1 MEEKQMLSDKYETA
15 KKELEDAIAKL
26 EEEMNV
32 DKSEKESHISK
43 LERQITLSEI
53 KYMEEVVS
61 PVHISPNRFGFDLGM
76 ISHLYNIC
84 TISDKDYASGNN

>member
-1 MEEKQMLSDKYETA
+1 MEEKHALSDKYETT

-53 KYMEEVVS
+53 KYMEEVSVPCS
-61 PVHISPNRFGFDLGM
+61 SLSKLFG
-76 ISHLYNIC
+76 I
-84 TISDKDYASGNN
+84 

>member
-1 MEEKQMLSDKYETA
+1 MLSDKYETT

-26 EEEMNV
+26 EEEINV

-53 KYMEEVVS
+53 KYMEEVCG
-61 PVHISPNRFGFDLGM
+61 PLFISLQTMWDL
-76 ISHLYNIC
+76 
-84 TISDKDYASGNN
+84 TWE